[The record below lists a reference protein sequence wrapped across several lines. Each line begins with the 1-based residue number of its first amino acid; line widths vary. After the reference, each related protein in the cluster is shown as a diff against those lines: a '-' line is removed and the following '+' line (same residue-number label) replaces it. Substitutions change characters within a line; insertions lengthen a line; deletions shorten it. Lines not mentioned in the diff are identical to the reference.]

1 MWAAVSGAVIKLKSY
16 RVEGPWV
23 IMATALG
30 LKDKNVQ
37 LGDGYPSKPAWHD
50 DAYLGQIMVET
61 VEPATIEPMLS
72 GFWRVFG
79 LEHRP
84 MDHLD

>member
-1 MWAAVSGAVIKLKSY
+1 
-16 RVEGPWV
+16 
-23 IMATALG
+23 MA
-30 LKDKNVQ
+30 
-37 LGDGYPSKPAWHD
+37 
-50 DAYLGQIMVET
+50 ET